1 MTEEPNKDKF
11 EISFRILGIEIFGME
26 ILSQSKMKNWA
37 FFGVLTLAALTLVFS
52 ELGPTIINVVN
63 AVSSSVAN

>member
-1 MTEEPNKDKF
+1 MTEEVNKDKF
-11 EISFRILGIEIFGME
+11 EISFRLLGNEIFGME

-52 ELGPTIINVVN
+52 ELSPAIINVVE
-63 AVSSSVAN
+63 ALSESVAE

>member
-11 EISFRILGIEIFGME
+11 EISFRILGNEIFGME

-52 ELGPTIINVVN
+52 ELGPAIIDVID
-63 AVSSSVAN
+63 AVSNSVAN